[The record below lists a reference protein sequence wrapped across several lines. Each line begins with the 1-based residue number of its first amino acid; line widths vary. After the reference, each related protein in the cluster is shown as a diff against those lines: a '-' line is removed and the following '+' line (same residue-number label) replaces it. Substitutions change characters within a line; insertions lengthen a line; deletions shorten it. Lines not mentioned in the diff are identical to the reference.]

1 MMTCLKFSIMK
12 KEGIMKKKTLC
23 AWMAFGM
30 IAIAVTGCAGGEST
44 SVESTETTSEDSSSS
59 DSATTA
65 GLTEEADTAET
76 GANTEISGDLVIW
89 DWDGGTAQKYVD
101 EFNKVYPNVNID
113 IQEVSWDDYITKLQT
128 SYVSGMD
135 LPDIIYGEVAWRGS
149 LFEMGILENLE
160 EAPYNL
166 NRDDMVES
174 SVPLC
179 SDPNGNIVGVE
190 MQVTPAGFAYKRDL
204 AREYFGT
211 DDPDEVGKLIST
223 WDDFEKVGLEVKE
236 KSGGAVNMMVSLGDV
251 VLSTISQNTVSYVD
265 GDTVDIT
272 AKVSGPLTKAMKYR
286 DEGIVGNIEMYS
298 ADWYNAY
305 STENS
310 IFYEA
315 GSWCPPLVIKNYDP
329 DGSGNWGVTTPPDG
343 SFNLGGTT
351 LSIYSGSKNKEA
363 AWAYIRYIFFSEEG
377 GSIMYNVTGNYS
389 CYAPYYTGEQSPM
402 DKEGPMDEFFGGQSL
417 VDYYIN
423 TAAPQAKTAPLNRYD
438 SVVSDV
444 WQQLLPQY
452 MSDSS
457 IDADKAVQMFLDTVQ
472 EKEPE
477 ASIK

>member
-1 MMTCLKFSIMK
+1 
-12 KEGIMKKKTLC
+12 MKKKTLC
-23 AWMAFGM
+23 VWMTLCMA
-30 IAIAVTGCAGGEST
+30 AVALTGCAGSGT
-44 SVESTETTSEDSSSS
+44 SDTSASEADTEDAAETEET
-59 DSATTA
+59 
-65 GLTEEADTAET
+65 TEEAAEETAGET
-76 GANTEISGDLVIW
+76 SEEEGTKTAQAGVNTDISGDIVIW

-101 EFNKVYPNVNID
+101 EFNKVYPNVNVE

-135 LPDIIYGEVAWRGS
+135 LPDIIYGETAWRGS

-166 NRDDMVES
+166 DRNDMVES

-179 SDPNGNIVGVE
+179 SDPDGSIVGVE

-204 AREYFGT
+204 AKEYLGT
-211 DDPDEVGKLIST
+211 DDPDEVGAMIST

-236 KSGGAVNMMVSLGDV
+236 KSGGTVNMMVSLGDV

-272 AKVSGPLTKAMKYR
+272 AKVSEPLAKAIKYR

-305 STENS
+305 STGVS

-351 LSIYSGSKNKEA
+351 LSIYKDSKNKEA
-363 AWAYIRYIFFSEEG
+363 AWAYIQYIFFSEEG

-389 CYAPYYTGEQSPM
+389 CYAPYYTGDLSPM
-402 DKEGPMDEFFGGQSL
+402 NEEGPVDEFFGGQSL
-417 VDYYIN
+417 VNYYIN
-423 TAAPQAKTAPLNRYD
+423 TAAPQAKTAAMNKYD

-457 IDADKAVQMFLDTVQ
+457 IDADKAVQMFIDTVQ

-477 ASIK
+477 ATVK

>member
-1 MMTCLKFSIMK
+1 MKRKVLCTGMSLCMTVM
-12 KEGIMKKKTLC
+12 
-23 AWMAFGM
+23 
-30 IAIAVTGCAGGEST
+30 AVTGCAAGETADKESASAVTTGG
-44 SVESTETTSEDSSSS
+44 
-59 DSATTA
+59 AA
-65 GLTEEADTAET
+65 AET
-76 GANTEISGDLVIW
+76 SGEESNEESDKAAGTGISGNLVIW
-89 DWDGGTAQKYVD
+89 DWDGGTAQKYAD
-101 EFNKVYPNVNID
+101 EFNKVYPDVNID

-160 EAPYNL
+160 EAPYSL
-166 NRDDMVES
+166 NRADMVES

-204 AREYFGT
+204 AKEYLGT

-223 WDDFEKVGLEVKE
+223 WDDFEKIGLEVKE
-236 KSGGAVNMMVSLGDV
+236 KSGGAVTMMASLGDV
-251 VLSTISQNTVSYVD
+251 VLSAISQNTVSYVD

-272 AKVSGPLTKAMKYR
+272 AKVSEPLKRAIRCR

-329 DGSGNWGVTTPPDG
+329 DGSGNWGVTTPPEG
-343 SFNLGGTT
+343 AFNLGGTT
-351 LSIYSGSKNKEA
+351 LSIYSGSENKDA
-363 AWAYIRYIFFSEEG
+363 AWAYIQYIFFSEEG

-389 CYAPYYTGEQSPM
+389 CYAPYYTGDQSPM
-402 DKEGPMDEFFGGQSL
+402 EKEGPMDAFFGGQSL

-423 TAAPQAKTAPLNRYD
+423 TAALQAKTAPMNKYD
-438 SVVSDV
+438 SIVSDV

-457 IDADKAVQMFLDTVQ
+457 IDAEKAVQMFIDTVQ

-477 ASIK
+477 ATVK

>member
-1 MMTCLKFSIMK
+1 
-12 KEGIMKKKTLC
+12 MKKKTLC
-23 AWMAFGM
+23 VWMTLCMA
-30 IAIAVTGCAGGEST
+30 AVALTGCAGSGT
-44 SVESTETTSEDSSSS
+44 SDTSASEADTEDAAETEET
-59 DSATTA
+59 
-65 GLTEEADTAET
+65 TEEAAEETAGET
-76 GANTEISGDLVIW
+76 SEEEGTKTAQAGVNTDISGDIVIW

-101 EFNKVYPNVNID
+101 EFNKVYPNVNVE

-135 LPDIIYGEVAWRGS
+135 LPDIIYGETAWRGS

-166 NRDDMVES
+166 DRNDMVES

-179 SDPNGNIVGVE
+179 SDPDGSIVGVE

-204 AREYFGT
+204 AKEYLGT
-211 DDPDEVGKLIST
+211 DDPDEVGAMIST

-236 KSGGAVNMMVSLGDV
+236 KSGGTVNMMVSLGDV

-272 AKVSGPLTKAMKYR
+272 AKVSEPLAKAIKYR

-305 STENS
+305 STGIS

-351 LSIYSGSKNKEA
+351 LSIYKDSKNKEA
-363 AWAYIRYIFFSEEG
+363 AWAYIQYIFFSEEG

-389 CYAPYYTGEQSPM
+389 CYAPYYTGDLSPM
-402 DKEGPMDEFFGGQSL
+402 NEEGPVDEFFGGQSL
-417 VDYYIN
+417 VNYYIN
-423 TAAPQAKTAPLNRYD
+423 TAAPQAKTAAMNKYD

-457 IDADKAVQMFLDTVQ
+457 IDADKAVQMFIDTVQ

-477 ASIK
+477 ATVK